1 MELMPLP
8 FYLRFGRSVHS
19 PLPNRSSDDL
29 EKANSLRSRNTPNFR
44 ATSAPHMRSLIAV
57 LLASVTACA
66 SNTVSQADRQAIVDS
81 LTRQVKAAYDL
92 SKPNVEQRL
101 LSLYPETG
109 RVVSAAGGQIITSR
123 DTLAMGIKAFWDNV
137 GSNMRQPKW
146 IWDQMLFDVL
156 SPTAAVMTAT
166 YHIPHLTP
174 RNEPHILGGAWT
186 AVFEKRGPRWYVIQE
201 HLSDLPP
208 IPDSVA
214 AASAAS
220 APAMKMPPG
229 HKMPP

>member
-1 MELMPLP
+1 M
-8 FYLRFGRSVHS
+8 RF
-19 PLPNRSSDDL
+19 
-29 EKANSLRSRNTPNFR
+29 
-44 ATSAPHMRSLIAV
+44 LIAV
-57 LLASVTACA
+57 LLAGVTACA

-92 SKPNVEQRL
+92 TKPNVEQRL

-109 RVVSAAGGQIITSR
+109 RVVSAAGGQVITSR

-146 IWDQMLFDVL
+146 VWDQMLFDVL

-186 AVFEKRGPRWYVIQE
+186 AVFEKRGSRWYVIQE

-214 AASAAS
+214 AASAAN